1 MPSYQNE
8 QLLGMWLDGQLN
20 EQQRLAFEQRCLDDE
35 SFAQQVETA
44 NVFNLHAQHY
54 VEQDVPNWD
63 RTLSFDRPEKA
74 PWWHWQGLSGLS
86 IALSVVA
93 MVMVLTGFQVK
104 VDEGAVTISFAA
116 KQSNQEI
123 ERLVNDKLQQ
133 YQQDQ
138 QVAMSRFTQ
147 SLQQQQLDASGQL
160 TQYLL
165 TSSRKERREDF
176 AELIKFINEQRSD
189 DQLFYARQLNQL
201 QQDIYTNPAQPGLN
215 SSKE

>member
-20 EQQRLAFEQRCLDDE
+20 EQQRQAFEQRCLDDAA
-35 SFAQQVETA
+35 FAQQVEAA
-44 NVFNLHAQHY
+44 NMFNLHAQHY
-54 VEQDVPNWD
+54 VEQEVPQWD
-63 RTLSFDRPEKA
+63 RAASFEQPEKT

-93 MVMVLTGFQVK
+93 MFMVVTGFQIK
-104 VDEGAVTISFAA
+104 VDEGAVTISFAD
-116 KQSNQEI
+116 KHSSQEL

-133 YQQDQ
+133 YQLEQ
-138 QVAMSRFTQ
+138 QIAMNRFTQ

-176 AELIKFINEQRSD
+176 AELIKFINEQRTD

-201 QQDIYTNPAQPGLN
+201 QQDVYSPAQTGMN
-215 SSKE
+215 SSNE